1 VIDESLIPHMTR
13 VRIEGFLDMRHG
25 DGDVNRNIPAGK
37 TLPFMVVFFDPPEG
51 IESFV
56 VKAMNSE
63 ESLTIQPRDA
73 KGSGARDSSRQTFG
87 WN

>member
-1 VIDESLIPHMTR
+1 
-13 VRIEGFLDMRHG
+13 
-25 DGDVNRNIPAGK
+25 VNRDIPTGK

-63 ESLTIQPRDA
+63 ESRTIQPRDA
-73 KGSGARDSSRQTFG
+73 KGWGARDSRRQTIG
-87 WN
+87 